1 MGRAGRRV
9 ADSLAVAVRILH
21 SFPHKIGASRICTTA
36 WWEVAS
42 VAQAGGEVTLYAG
55 AVQRPLPASVRTRTT
70 LARGRARIPY
80 RLLGG
85 GRALALHDRLVARAL
100 PRLREEVEVVHAWP
114 SAGLETLQAAK
125 RLGIPTVLERPNA
138 HTRFAY
144 EVVARECERIGV
156 VLPANQEHAYKAHK
170 LHKEEEEYS
179 LADYLLCPSE
189 FVARTFRD
197 EGFAA
202 ERLLRHGYGYDER
215 IYFPAQGERRGTGG
229 LQALF
234 VGVCA
239 VRKGLHFALEA
250 WLRSPASRTGT
261 FRIAGEFIP
270 GYREKLAELLEHPS
284 VQVLGHRDDVPEL
297 MRRSDVLMLPT
308 IEEGSPLV
316 CMEAVGSGC
325 VPLVSEVC
333 DAVCVDENALV
344 HRVGDVET
352 LAAQLTLLHEDEER
366 LAEMRAAC
374 LRVAPSLTWRAAG
387 TQLLHIY
394 EQVACRDAPSQ
405 EADGPLRYVG
415 QMRQTSPS
423 SPRPLMSVNSREGT
437 PQP

>member
-1 MGRAGRRV
+1 M
-9 ADSLAVAVRILH
+9 AVRVLH

-42 VAQAGGEVTLYAG
+42 VAQAGGAVTLYTG
-55 AVQRPLPASVRTRTT
+55 AVQRPLPANVRTRTT

-80 RLLGG
+80 RLLPG

-100 PRLREEVEVVHAWP
+100 PRLRDQVEVVHAWP
-114 SAGLETLQAAK
+114 GAALETLQTAR

-156 VLPANQEHAYKAHK
+156 ALPANQEHAYNARR
-170 LHKEEEEYS
+170 LRKEEEEFS
-179 LADYLLCPSE
+179 LADHLLCPSE
-189 FVARTFRD
+189 FVAQSFRD
-197 EGFAA
+197 QGFAP
-202 ERLLRHGYGYDER
+202 ERLLRHSYGYDER
-215 IYFPAQGERRGTGG
+215 VYFPEPGERRRQGG

-250 WLRSPASRTGT
+250 WLRSPASETGT
-261 FRIAGEFIP
+261 FSIAGEFIP

-284 VQVLGHRDDVPEL
+284 VRVLGHREDVPEL

-325 VPLVSEVC
+325 VPLVSDVC
-333 DAVCVDENALV
+333 DAVCVDDNALA

-352 LAAQLTLLHEDEER
+352 LASHLTLLHEDPAR
-366 LAEMRAAC
+366 LAAMRAAC
-374 LRVAPSLTWRAAG
+374 LRVAPSLTWKAAG
-387 TQLLHIY
+387 TQLLHVY
-394 EQVACRDAPSQ
+394 EQAASRSAAAQ
-405 EADGPLRYVG
+405 EADNPPRSVER
-415 QMRQTSPS
+415 MRQTSPS
-423 SPRPLMSVNSREGT
+423 NAGSLISVSSGEST
-437 PQP
+437 TQS